1 MTQAMPGPRAADA
14 PTVAGYVSERMLQC
28 VGRELDRRVSYPIA
42 ASDIRRWAVAVY
54 YPEPAPRRYWA
65 AAGGLDDSAGLTAPE
80 DFNPFA
86 WLIADPPGPPPVL
99 RDPEEVLGIQGPK
112 AKVRLR
118 AGMTAEY
125 GAAMRSG
132 DVITSVRR
140 LAGYDERA
148 GRRGPM
154 LFTTIADAWTNQR
167 GEVVKNFQFTFIRF

>member
-1 MTQAMPGPRAADA
+1 
-14 PTVAGYVSERMLQC
+14 
-28 VGRELDRRVSYPIA
+28 ELDRRVSYPIA

-54 YPEPAPRRYWA
+54 YPEPPPRRYWA
-65 AAGGLDDSAGLTAPE
+65 APSGSGDPSVLTAPE

-99 RDPEEVLGIQGPK
+99 RDPEEVLGVPGPE

-118 AGMTAEY
+118 GGMTVEY
-125 GAAMRSG
+125 GAAMRAG

-148 GRRGPM
+148 GR
-154 LFTTIADAWTNQR
+154 
-167 GEVVKNFQFTFIRF
+167 

>member
-1 MTQAMPGPRAADA
+1 MTQAGPATQA
-14 PTVAGYVSERMLQC
+14 AGYVSEQMRGC

-54 YPEPAPRRYWA
+54 YPELPPPKFWA
-65 AAGGLDDSAGLTAPE
+65 ADELVAPE

-99 RDPEEVLGIQGPK
+99 RDPEQVLGVAGPEV
-112 AKVRLR
+112 KVRLR
-118 AGMTAEY
+118 GGMEVEY
-125 GAAMRSG
+125 GVPMRAG

-140 LAGYDERA
+140 LAGYDERD

-154 LFTTIADAWTNQR
+154 LFTTIADDWTNQR